1 MEPSILLSS
10 AAVCSGGFGPW
21 IRALRWRSVW
31 AITASRMAPHFTGE
45 GGTYLTNAMWSRRD
59 PSNQNARL
67 PHESIKLRSAT
78 MVDVTC
84 HYAHRLDTSAVAGK
98 RWSWQCC
105 HLTYMGRR
113 FSYPCGTGGRA
124 SLAFEPRSLHS
135 QSCAHQRPYG
145 AQLWGQLVPGRCMP
159 GRCWRNPVYPA
170 SVRTRPYRRRRF
182 LLGKAFKLHDT
193 SSYRATEAFHR
204 PATTGLDSSLD
215 NEMARDGLQAI
226 DSTGGFEWNGCETR
240 TTRGN
245 QAAMFHP
252 TNCRSGMTLGLPHPG
267 SEQTAKSVRESGD

>member
-1 MEPSILLSS
+1 
-10 AAVCSGGFGPW
+10 
-21 IRALRWRSVW
+21 
-31 AITASRMAPHFTGE
+31 
-45 GGTYLTNAMWSRRD
+45 
-59 PSNQNARL
+59 
-67 PHESIKLRSAT
+67 

-84 HYAHRLDTSAVAGK
+84 HYAHRLDTSTVAGK

-267 SEQTAKSVRESGD
+267 SEQTAKSVRESGDGNVA

>member
-1 MEPSILLSS
+1 
-10 AAVCSGGFGPW
+10 
-21 IRALRWRSVW
+21 
-31 AITASRMAPHFTGE
+31 
-45 GGTYLTNAMWSRRD
+45 
-59 PSNQNARL
+59 
-67 PHESIKLRSAT
+67 
-78 MVDVTC
+78 MV
-84 HYAHRLDTSAVAGK
+84 
-98 RWSWQCC
+98 WQCC

-113 FSYPCGTGGRA
+113 FSHPCGRGGRA
-124 SLAFEPRSLHS
+124 SPVSELRSFPS
-135 QSCAHQRPYG
+135 ESCVRQRPCP
-145 AQLWGQLVPGRCMP
+145 AWLTGQCVRVRCMP
-159 GRCWRNPVYPA
+159 GSGWQSPVYPA
-170 SVRTRPYRRRRF
+170 SVRTLPNRRSRF

-267 SEQTAKSVRESGD
+267 QRADCQVCARVRRWQCRIT